1 MMYIHTLLST
11 YCRIV
16 PCTKLRDAVSE
27 MRFIDMST
35 AVLPSLQSTDAPIYR
50 SIDSSVG
57 QRTTRVHQTGRIDA
71 GSANIRG
78 DHQV

>member
-16 PCTKLRDAVSE
+16 PCTKLRDAASE

-35 AVLPSLQSTDAPIYR
+35 AVLPSLQS
-50 SIDSSVG
+50 IDSSVG
-57 QRTTRVHQTGRIDA
+57 QRTT
-71 GSANIRG
+71 
-78 DHQV
+78 